1 VFSGTTTTA
10 ERVVPPT
17 SNDSSWRPGVH
28 ARDGAEGV
36 VDAAGAEAGEDGADS
51 FEVPPAQAATS
62 APIAETAAIA
72 TAGRRLTAP
81 SFDRFM
87 LAVYRHDERSVMD
100 GSSDPLFAL
109 HRDMTEETPTVRDD
123 RAEQRFVLEQGGG
136 VGELVYEVEDGRLF
150 LLHTEVAD
158 ALKGH
163 GAGGR
168 LVRAAV
174 ARATDDDL
182 TVIPWCPF
190 ARRWLR
196 EHPDVAGTVTIDWR
210 TRPPSL

>member
-1 VFSGTTTTA
+1 M
-10 ERVVPPT
+10 
-17 SNDSSWRPGVH
+17 
-28 ARDGAEGV
+28 
-36 VDAAGAEAGEDGADS
+36 
-51 FEVPPAQAATS
+51 
-62 APIAETAAIA
+62 AAIA

-81 SFDRFM
+81 SFGVVM
-87 LAVYRHDERSVMD
+87 QPVYRHHERSVMD

-109 HRDMTEETPTVRDD
+109 HRDVTEETPTVRDD
-123 RAEQRFVLEQGGG
+123 QAEQRFVLEQDGG

-168 LVRAAV
+168 LVRAAL
-174 ARATDDDL
+174 ARATDDGL
-182 TVIPWCPF
+182 TVVPWCPF

-210 TRPPSL
+210 TPPPNL